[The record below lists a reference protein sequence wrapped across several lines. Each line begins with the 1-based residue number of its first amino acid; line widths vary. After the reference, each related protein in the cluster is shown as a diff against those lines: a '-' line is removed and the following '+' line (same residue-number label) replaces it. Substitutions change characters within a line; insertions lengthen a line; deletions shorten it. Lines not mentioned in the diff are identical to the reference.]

1 MQNCNLIIS
10 VVTVTFN
17 ALPLLKKTMQ
27 SVESQD
33 YENIEYL
40 IVDGASSDGTA
51 DYLEKYDGRNI
62 KFVSE
67 PDGGIYDAMN
77 KGIRM
82 ASGDYCIFMN
92 AGDCFASPTVVSDVF
107 SSGKNLADVI
117 YGDILKNGTLKQ
129 ALTPRNCH
137 KMFYCHQA
145 VFVKTEC
152 LKMFP
157 FDIRYRMSAD
167 FKQAKQLFLNGNSFL
182 KLDMPVA
189 IFDTS
194 GVSNTNRSAG
204 LWENMSVICE
214 VDGFLDKIRLLP
226 RLYFTYLMCR
236 LRGK

>member
-1 MQNCNLIIS
+1 
-10 VVTVTFN
+10 
-17 ALPLLKKTMQ
+17 
-27 SVESQD
+27 
-33 YENIEYL
+33 
-40 IVDGASSDGTA
+40 
-51 DYLEKYDGRNI
+51 
-62 KFVSE
+62 
-67 PDGGIYDAMN
+67 
-77 KGIRM
+77 M

-92 AGDCFASPTVVSDVF
+92 AGDCFASPMVVSDVF

-204 LWENMSVICE
+204 LWENMTVICE